1 MKAIRTV
8 TMIAVCAAMCPAVYA
23 DTPKARPA
31 AAPAEARESAAKE
44 AKVPAG
50 GDFLDDKVEYAG
62 DFQASSDTAGAPYI
76 GLVPGYRG
84 TAIPV
89 SGDQL
94 LFVKKGDRVD
104 VLVTFDAAAKDAK
117 EKVTATI
124 LQNVIVIN
132 VQKPASAAGTGV
144 IELLV
149 NPNEAQYLALS
160 EAQGQTSIAVRAPG
174 DVSMRPMEMASF
186 RKLIK

>member
-1 MKAIRTV
+1 MKTARIGF
-8 TMIAVCAAMCPAVYA
+8 AAALCLALSLAAYA
-23 DTPKARPA
+23 AESKVKSRAAGSAEVGASGPA
-31 AAPAEARESAAKE
+31 AEQP
-44 AKVPAG
+44 PAG
-50 GDFLDDKVEYAG
+50 EFLDEKVEYAG
-62 DFQASSDTAGAPYI
+62 DFQASTETAGAPYT

-84 TAIPV
+84 TAITV

-104 VLVTFDAAAKDAK
+104 VLVTFDAATKEAK

-132 VQKPASAAGTGV
+132 ALKPARMEDKGV
-144 IELLV
+144 VELLL

-160 EAQGQTSIAVRAPG
+160 DAQGQVSIAIRAPG
-174 DVSMRPMEMASF
+174 DVGMKAMEMASF